1 MNKILSE
8 LILKY
13 KEPLDERILDFLN
26 NVTSGLDEN
35 NINDYTKIILN
46 MLVPQLIIY
55 FKAQDNIQGNGG
67 VAHSDD
73 YNRKS
78 KSPEIAVLQK
88 ANDQIL
94 SLLDK
99 LVLSPLEKAKIKRI
113 NKNDEDDS
121 KELLENLIN

>member
-113 NKNDEDDS
+113 NKNDEDDA

>member
-1 MNKILSE
+1 MNKIVKEITS
-8 LILKY
+8 KY
-13 KEPLDERILDFLN
+13 KEPLDSRVVSFLD
-26 NVTSGLDEN
+26 NVTSDLDEK
-35 NINDYTKIILN
+35 NINHYSRIVLD

-55 FKAQDNIQGNGG
+55 FKAQDNIQVEGG
-67 VAHSDD
+67 VSHSDD

-78 KSPEIAVLQK
+78 KSPEIGVLQK

-113 NKNDEDDS
+113 NKNDEEDA
-121 KELLENLIN
+121 KELLDALIN